1 LSRGKGALHIDR
13 KVGPNLLI
21 PTINYLIDKPST
33 IRNGVVLANMP
44 HTISTQAQ
52 FTAAI
57 RAAFPS
63 AATPPVDPNTPAALF
78 AERKARL
85 DAQQAARKAQEQKE
99 RLERLARD
107 RARREAE
114 TPARKKYL
122 AEQNK
127 LREDDIAEKRRILML
142 VENDKIERRERER
155 RKVHGLASTPVRVK
169 EEKKPVGSGE
179 TLMAF
184 RLLNG
189 TMLKNTF
196 PSESKLAD
204 VRKWLDEVCISWLNN

>member
-1 LSRGKGALHIDR
+1 MTNHQ
-13 KVGPNLLI
+13 
-21 PTINYLIDKPST
+21 PS
-33 IRNGVVLANMP
+33 IRNGEVLANIP

-63 AATPPVDPNTPAALF
+63 AAPPPINPNTPAALF
-78 AERKARL
+78 AERKARIE
-85 DAQQAARKAQEQKE
+85 AQQGARQAQEQKE

-107 RARREAE
+107 KARREAE
-114 TPARKKYL
+114 TPARKKYI
-122 AEQNK
+122 AEQKK

-142 VENDKIERRERER
+142 VENDKIERREREK
-155 RKVHGLASTPVRVK
+155 RKVHRPVPAPVQK
-169 EEKKPVGSGE
+169 EEEKKPMGSGE

-189 TMLKNTF
+189 TMLKNAF
-196 PSESKLAD
+196 PGESKLTD
-204 VRKWLDEVCISWLNN
+204 VRKWLDKVCTSWLNNSWGGY